1 MSDELAICHR
11 VLDRFTGLVDSI
23 TAAQWSLDT
32 PCSGWTVRD
41 LIEHVVIRDRLIAQ
55 TLGGPPCTQ
64 DKLHASEDLPALWHQ
79 QLDWWAA
86 GLADPVRSNAVW
98 PTYFGE
104 LTFQQAV
111 PAFMTGEIAIHTWDL
126 ARALGADE
134 TLDSEA
140 VEATYAHMAEVSDQL
155 RGPDTMEPA
164 IDVPEGADPQVRL
177 LALTGRRP

>member
-1 MSDELAICHR
+1 M
-11 VLDRFTGLVDSI
+11 
-23 TAAQWSLDT
+23 
-32 PCSGWTVRD
+32 
-41 LIEHVVIRDRLIAQ
+41 
-55 TLGGPPCTQ
+55 
-64 DKLHASEDLPALWHQ
+64 
-79 QLDWWAA
+79 
-86 GLADPVRSNAVW
+86 W

-111 PAFMTGEIAIHTWDL
+111 PAFMTGEITIHTWDL

-140 VEATYAHMAEVSDQL
+140 VETTYAHMAEISDQL
-155 RGPDTMEPA
+155 REQDTMAPPA